1 MYKIGEFSK
10 LSKMTVKT
18 LRFYADTGILVPEY
32 TDEFTGY
39 RFYSSGQ
46 LKDAVR
52 IQALKQM
59 GFSLEE
65 IREFKED
72 ARCVIEKKQREITL
86 QIERLNGHLRQLEIS
101 KSLLDREDDQMFHV
115 VMKEQECVRVN
126 AVRQIFGSR
135 EELWELLRKKEPSA
149 IVINY
154 ENEWKE
160 MDLDLEVAFPDPR
173 GEKELFAGINIPGY
187 KKSPDKGMFG
197 SQKMASLICTKETL
211 DDAYGYLTRYLKE
224 ADEYQVIGE
233 AYEKYVDADTI
244 ELLFPVHKLH
254 AKTEEP
260 CNDDISISFEDDPEV
275 IGHWKT
281 VQCCLPNSQDAFRP
295 DRINWQPLEG
305 DIEDLYFLPEGEKY
319 WCFSWTKGYVI
330 SQFGVPLKE
339 GLNPYQIR
347 TIDDKKY
354 MYFWFKDHNYFHRG
368 ALPDLLILEKI
379 DSKRYTNEELRI
391 RDELTEEFV
400 VDETVTGKW
409 KVCDFVRNPNFFKE
423 GEYNAGFPKDKL
435 FFRRID
441 FCENGDC
448 EVQYGDEILQTPQV
462 NWSKG
467 VIRDVQRGLSQ
478 KYERRVING
487 TEYLFAQFKSG
498 DYIYNHQQSP
508 WYYVFTRE
516 TVQG

>member
-10 LSKMTVKT
+10 LSKMTVKA

-46 LKDAVR
+46 LKEAVR

-72 ARCVIEKKQREITL
+72 AGCVIEKKQREITL
-86 QIERLNGHLRQLEIS
+86 QIERLKVQLKQLEIS
-101 KSLLDREDDQMFHV
+101 KSLLEREGDRMFHIV
-115 VMKEQECVRVN
+115 IKEQESVRVN
-126 AVRQIFGSR
+126 TVRQIFGSR
-135 EELWELLRKKEPSA
+135 AELWEMLKKNDLPA
-149 IVINY
+149 IVVNY

-160 MDLDLEVAFPDPR
+160 TDLDLEVAFPDPK
-173 GEKELFAGINIPGY
+173 GEKELFWGINIPGY
-187 KKSPDKGMFG
+187 REKTGEGMIG
-197 SQKMASLICTKETL
+197 GQKIASLICTKETL
-211 DDAYGYLTRYLKE
+211 DDAYGYLIRYIKE
-224 ADEYQVIGE
+224 EDEYQIIGE
-233 AYEKYVDADTI
+233 AYEKYMDADTI
-244 ELLFPVHKLH
+244 ELSVPVHKLQ
-254 AKTEEP
+254 KEMEKP
-260 CNDDISISFEDDPEV
+260 CNDKIPASFTDDLEV

-295 DRINWQPLEG
+295 DRMNWQPLEG
-305 DIEDLYFLPEGEKY
+305 DIKDLYFLPKGEKY

-330 SQFGVPLKE
+330 SRFGALVKE

-347 TIDDKKY
+347 TIDGRKY
-354 MYFWFKDHNYFHRG
+354 MYLWFKDHNYFHRG
-368 ALPDLLILEKI
+368 ALPELLILEKV
-379 DSKRYTNEELRI
+379 DSKKYTKEELRI
-391 RDELTEEFV
+391 RDELRDEFV
-400 VDETVTGKW
+400 EDETVIGKW
-409 KVCDFVRNPNFFKE
+409 KACDFVKNPDFFKE
-423 GEYNAGFPKDKL
+423 GEYNAGFPKEKL

-441 FCENGDC
+441 FRENGDC
-448 EVQYGDEILQTPQV
+448 EVQYGDEVLQAPQV

-467 VIRDVQRGLSQ
+467 EIRDVQRGLLQ

-498 DYIYNHQQSP
+498 DYFYNHQKSP

-516 TVQG
+516 AMR

>member
-39 RFYSSGQ
+39 RFYSPGQ

-72 ARCVIEKKQREITL
+72 ALCVIEKKQREITL
-86 QIERLNGHLRQLEIS
+86 QIEKLNRHLKQLEIS
-101 KSLLDREDDQMFHV
+101 KSLLDREDDRMFHV
-115 VMKEQECVRVN
+115 VMREQECMRVK

-135 EELWELLRKKEPSA
+135 DELWEMLRKKKGA
-149 IVINY
+149 IVVNY

-160 MDLDLEVAFPDPR
+160 TDLDLEVSFPDPQ
-173 GEKELFAGINIPGY
+173 GEKELFAGVNIPGY
-187 KKSPDKGMFG
+187 KSSEEEKSGF
-197 SQKMASLICTKETL
+197 QKVASLICVRETL
-211 DDAYGYLTRYLKE
+211 DDAYAYLTRYLKE

-233 AYEKYVDADTI
+233 ACERYVDKDTI
-244 ELLFPVHKLH
+244 ELLFPIHKLH
-254 AKTEEP
+254 AETEEP

-281 VQCCLPNSQDAFRP
+281 VKCCLPNSQDAFRP
-295 DRINWQPLEG
+295 DRMNWQPLDG
-305 DIEDLYFLPEGEKY
+305 DITDLYFLPEGEKY

-330 SQFGVPLKE
+330 SRFGVSDMR

-347 TIDDKKY
+347 TIDGKKY
-354 MYFWFKDHNYFHRG
+354 MYLWFKDRNYFYRG
-368 ALPDLLILEKI
+368 ALPDLLILEKM
-379 DSKRYTNEELRI
+379 DSKKYKKEEIRI
-391 RDELTEEFV
+391 RDELTEEFEE
-400 VDETVTGKW
+400 DEIVAGRW
-409 KVCDFVRNPNFFKE
+409 KVCDFVRDPDLFRE
-423 GEYNAGFPKDKL
+423 GEYNAGFPKDKM

-441 FCENGDC
+441 FRENGDC
-448 EVQYGDEILQTPQV
+448 EVQYGEEILQTPDV

-467 VIRDVQRGLSQ
+467 VIRDVKRGLSQ

-498 DYIYNHQQSP
+498 DYFYNHQPP

-516 TVQG
+516 TMQG

>member
-46 LKDAVR
+46 LQEAVR

-72 ARCVIEKKQREITL
+72 ALCVIERKQREITL
-86 QIERLNGHLRQLEIS
+86 QVEMLNKHLKQLEIS
-101 KSLLDREDDQMFHV
+101 KSLLNREDDRMFHV
-115 VMKEQECVRVN
+115 IVKEQERMRVN

-135 EELWELLRKKEPSA
+135 EELWEMLRKKEMSG

-154 ENEWKE
+154 ENGWKE
-160 MDLDLEVAFPDPR
+160 TDLDLEVAFPDPQ
-173 GEKELFAGINIPGY
+173 GEKELFTGINIPGY
-187 KKSPDKGMFG
+187 KEG
-197 SQKMASLICTKETL
+197 SDEGINGFQKMASLICTKETL

-233 AYEKYVDADTI
+233 ACEKYVDADTI
-244 ELLFPVHKLH
+244 ELLFPIHRLH
-254 AKTEEP
+254 ARTEEP
-260 CNDDISISFEDDPEV
+260 CNDNIQLSFVDDPEV

-281 VQCCLPNSQDAFRP
+281 VKCCLPNSQEAFRP
-295 DRINWQPLEG
+295 ERMNWQPLEG
-305 DIEDLYFLPEGEKY
+305 DIKDLYFLPEGEKY
-319 WCFSWTKGYVI
+319 WCFSWTKDYVI
-330 SQFGVPLKE
+330 SRFGVPYEE

-347 TIDDKKY
+347 TIDGRKY
-354 MYFWFKDHNYFHRG
+354 MYLWFKDHNYFYRG

-379 DSKRYTNEELRI
+379 DSKRYTKEDIRI
-391 RDELTEEFV
+391 WDKLTEGFV
-400 VDETVTGKW
+400 EDQTVIGKW
-409 KVCDFVRNPNFFKE
+409 KACDFVRNPDAFKE
-423 GEYNAGFPKDKL
+423 GEYNAGFSRDKL

-441 FCENGDC
+441 FWENGDC
-448 EVQYGDEILQTPQV
+448 EVQYGEEVLRTPEV

-498 DYIYNHQQSP
+498 DYFYNHLSP

-516 TVQG
+516 IRL